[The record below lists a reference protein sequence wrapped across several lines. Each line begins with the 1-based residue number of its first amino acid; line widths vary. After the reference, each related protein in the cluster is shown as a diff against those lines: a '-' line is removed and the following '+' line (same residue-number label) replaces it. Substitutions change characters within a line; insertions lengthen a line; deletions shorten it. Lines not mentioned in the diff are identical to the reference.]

1 MKPAFDINTTNQQ
14 NKTDVAISFLKELA
28 DLLEKH
34 KVITIGTIKKRGSW
48 GSETD
53 YINVCFTEW
62 AAPDIDLCTNISYE
76 EIKSQLK
83 FLEAPGNQG
92 A

>member
-1 MKPAFDINTTNQQ
+1 MKQAFDINTTNQQ
-14 NKTDVAISFLKELA
+14 NKSEVAISFLKELA

-34 KVITIGTIKKRGSW
+34 KVINMGTIKKRGSW

-53 YINVCFTEW
+53 YINVSFTDW
-62 AAPDIDLCTNISYE
+62 AVPDIDFCTNICSE

>member
-1 MKPAFDINTTNQQ
+1 MANGFDLEPGSYYKKPEVD
-14 NKTDVAISFLKELA
+14 ISFLKELA

-34 KVITIGTIKKRGSW
+34 KVINIDTIKKRGSW

-53 YINVCFTEW
+53 YINVSFTDW
-62 AAPDIDLCTNISYE
+62 AVPDIDFCTNICSE

-83 FLEAPGNQG
+83 GLK
-92 A
+92 